1 MGHCGRSNVSNLLP
15 QEYMMKN
22 MKQVIKEA
30 AFGLGIETIGITGKT
45 DYTYLEDFL
54 LCRKEKNI
62 DC

>member
-45 DYTYLEDFL
+45 DYSNRF
-54 LCRKEKNI
+54 NS
-62 DC
+62 